1 MEEPGMQTTSQEQI
15 SQHYRRWRSRLLI
28 SMIIGYAAF
37 YLTRKS
43 FNFVMPVM
51 QLELGLDKG
60 HIGWIT
66 SLFYLAYGSSKF
78 ISGVFHDHTGYRWF
92 MGAGLVMTGVLNI
105 IFAFCSSFSALLIIW
120 TLNGFF
126 QGWGWPPCAR
136 LLTHW
141 YSRNERGFW
150 WGYWNTSINIVGI
163 TVPMLSAFLATTY
176 GWQTAL
182 MMPGI
187 IGILLGVWLC
197 HQLCGTPQ
205 QQGLPSVGQ
214 WRQDSLELRHE
225 QLSPPMPMMQ
235 ILRDT
240 ILTNRTIWLLGF
252 SYILVYLIRMAI
264 NDWGNLW
271 LSETHG
277 ANLLSANATLSLFE
291 LGGLTGALFSGWG
304 SDLLFR
310 GQRAPMILLFALGL
324 FMAVT
329 ALWLT
334 PIHHYALLA
343 VCFFSIGFFV
353 FGPQM
358 LIGLAATEYCHKQ
371 AAGTVTGYLG
381 LYAYLGAAIAG
392 WPLSQVVAHYGWS
405 GMFALLTAAAAM
417 MGLLLMPLLMA
428 DVGKREHMAGVA
440 SPLSN
445 NKQF

>member
-1 MEEPGMQTTSQEQI
+1 MPATSQEQI
-15 SQHYRRWRSRLLI
+15 SQHYRYWRSRLLI

-60 HIGWIT
+60 DIGWIT
-66 SLFYLAYGSSKF
+66 SLFYLAYGGSKF
-78 ISGVFHDHTGYRWF
+78 VSGIFHDRTGYRWF
-92 MGAGLVMTGVLNI
+92 MGAGLMMTGALNI
-105 IFAFCSSFSALLIIW
+105 MFAFCSSFSALLIIW

-150 WGYWNTSINIVGI
+150 WGCWNISINIVGI
-163 TVPMLSAFLATTY
+163 TIPMLSAFLATTY
-176 GWQTAL
+176 SWQAAL

-187 IGILLGVWLC
+187 IGILLGIWLC
-197 HQLCGTPQ
+197 YQLCDIPQ
-205 QQGLPSVGQ
+205 QQGLPSIGR
-214 WRQDSLELRHE
+214 WRQDLLELRHE

-240 ILTNRTIWLLGF
+240 ILINKTIWLLGF

-271 LSETHG
+271 LSEIHG

-291 LGGLTGALFSGWG
+291 LGGLVGALFSGCG

-324 FMAVT
+324 FISVT

-371 AAGTVTGYLG
+371 AASTVTGYLG
-381 LYAYLGAAIAG
+381 LYAYLGAAMAG

-405 GMFALLTAAAAM
+405 GIFALLTVASAM

-428 DVGKREHMAGVA
+428 DISKREHMAGITL
-440 SPLSN
+440 PFSN
-445 NKQF
+445 DKKI

>member
-1 MEEPGMQTTSQEQI
+1 MQATNQEQI
-15 SQHYRRWRSRLLI
+15 SQRYRYWRSRLLI

-60 HIGWIT
+60 DIGWIT

-78 ISGVFHDHTGYRWF
+78 VSGIFHDLTGYRWF
-92 MGAGLVMTGVLNI
+92 MGVGLVMAGILNI
-105 IFAFCSSFSALLIIW
+105 MFAFCSSFSALLIIW

-150 WGYWNTSINIVGI
+150 WGCWNISINIVGI
-163 TVPMLSAFLATTY
+163 TIPMLSAFLAATY
-176 GWQTAL
+176 SWQAVL

-187 IGILLGVWLC
+187 IGILLGIWLC
-197 HQLCGTPQ
+197 YQLRDIPQ
-205 QQGLPSVGQ
+205 QQGLPTIGH
-214 WRQDSLELRHE
+214 WRQDLLELRHE

-240 ILTNRTIWLLGF
+240 ILANKTIWLLGL

-291 LGGLTGALFSGWG
+291 LGGLAGALLSGWG

-324 FMAVT
+324 FISVT

-343 VCFFSIGFFV
+343 ACFFNIGFFV

-381 LYAYLGAAIAG
+381 LYAYLGAAMAG

-405 GMFALLTAAAAM
+405 GIFALLTVAAAM

-428 DVGKREHMAGVA
+428 NVSKREHMAGVT
-440 SPLSN
+440 SPLSSN
-445 NKQF
+445 DKKF

>member
-1 MEEPGMQTTSQEQI
+1 MQTTSQEQV
-15 SQHYRRWRSRLLI
+15 SQRYRYWRSRLLI

-60 HIGWIT
+60 DIGWIT
-66 SLFYLAYGSSKF
+66 SLFYLAYGGSKF
-78 ISGVFHDHTGYRWF
+78 VSGVFHDSTGYRWF

-105 IFAFCSSFSALLIIW
+105 IFAFCSSFPALLIIW

-150 WGYWNTSINIVGI
+150 WGCWNISINVVGVTI
-163 TVPMLSAFLATTY
+163 PMLSAFLAMTY
-176 GWQTAL
+176 GWQAAL

-187 IGILLGVWLC
+187 IGILLGIWLC
-197 HQLCGTPQ
+197 HQLCDIPQ
-205 QQGLPSVGQ
+205 RQNLPSVGH
-214 WRQDSLELRHE
+214 WRQDPLELRHE
-225 QLSPPMPMMQ
+225 QLSRPMPVMQ

-240 ILTNRTIWLLGF
+240 ILINRTIWLLGL
-252 SYILVYLIRMAI
+252 SYILVYLIRMTI

-324 FMAVT
+324 FISVT
-329 ALWLT
+329 ALWLM

-381 LYAYLGAAIAG
+381 LYAYLGAAMAG

-405 GMFALLTAAAAM
+405 GMFTLLTIAAAM

-428 DVGKREHMAGVA
+428 DVSKREHMAGGSIA
-440 SPLSN
+440 TF
-445 NKQF
+445 Q

>member
-1 MEEPGMQTTSQEQI
+1 MPATSQEQI
-15 SQHYRRWRSRLLI
+15 SQHYRYWRSRLLI

-60 HIGWIT
+60 DIGWIT
-66 SLFYLAYGSSKF
+66 SLFYLAYGGSKF
-78 ISGVFHDHTGYRWF
+78 VSGIFHDRTGYRWF
-92 MGAGLVMTGVLNI
+92 MGAGLMMTGALNI
-105 IFAFCSSFSALLIIW
+105 MFAFCSSFSALLIIW

-150 WGYWNTSINIVGI
+150 WGCWNISINIVGI
-163 TVPMLSAFLATTY
+163 TIPMLSAFLATTY
-176 GWQTAL
+176 SWQAAL

-187 IGILLGVWLC
+187 IGILLGIWLC
-197 HQLCGTPQ
+197 YQLCDIPQ
-205 QQGLPSVGQ
+205 QQGLPSIGR
-214 WRQDSLELRHE
+214 WRQDLLELRHE

-240 ILTNRTIWLLGF
+240 ILINKTIWLLGF

-271 LSETHG
+271 LSEIHG

-291 LGGLTGALFSGWG
+291 LGGLVGALFSGCG

-324 FMAVT
+324 FISVT

-381 LYAYLGAAIAG
+381 LYAYLGAAMAG

-405 GMFALLTAAAAM
+405 GIFALLTVASAM

-428 DVGKREHMAGVA
+428 DISKREHMAGITL
-440 SPLSN
+440 PFSN
-445 NKQF
+445 DKKI

>member
-1 MEEPGMQTTSQEQI
+1 MQTTSQEQV
-15 SQHYRRWRSRLLI
+15 SQRYRYWRSRLLI

-60 HIGWIT
+60 DIGWIT
-66 SLFYLAYGSSKF
+66 SLFYLAYGGSKF
-78 ISGVFHDHTGYRWF
+78 VSGVFHDRTGYRGF
-92 MGAGLVMTGVLNI
+92 MGTGLVMTGVLNI
-105 IFAFCSSFSALLIIW
+105 IFAFCSSFPALLIIW

-150 WGYWNTSINIVGI
+150 WGCWNISINVVGV

-187 IGILLGVWLC
+187 IGILLGIWLC
-197 HQLCGTPQ
+197 HQLCDIPQ
-205 QQGLPSVGQ
+205 RQNLPSVGH

-240 ILTNRTIWLLGF
+240 ILINRTIWLLGL

-304 SDLLFR
+304 ADLLFR

-324 FMAVT
+324 FISVT
-329 ALWLT
+329 ALWLM

-381 LYAYLGAAIAG
+381 LYAYLGAAMAG

-405 GMFALLTAAAAM
+405 GMFALLTLAAAM

-428 DVGKREHMAGVA
+428 DVSKREHMAGVA
-440 SPLSN
+440 SLLSN
-445 NKQF
+445 DKKF